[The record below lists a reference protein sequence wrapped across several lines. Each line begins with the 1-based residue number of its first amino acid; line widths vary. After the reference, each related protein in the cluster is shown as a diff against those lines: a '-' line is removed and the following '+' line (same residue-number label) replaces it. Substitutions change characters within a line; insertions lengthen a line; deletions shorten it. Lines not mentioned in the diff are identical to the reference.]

1 MDRIF
6 KILGEGD
13 QKLKE
18 SLNQSYKQKYERIS
32 ECLKILEQKKNNS
45 MEVNHDGQA
54 MAQYFLYLEKE
65 IRLIMK
71 MINLKRL
78 YRKL

>member
-1 MDRIF
+1 MDR
-6 KILGEGD
+6 EGD

-54 MAQYFLYLEKE
+54 MA
-65 IRLIMK
+65 
-71 MINLKRL
+71 
-78 YRKL
+78 